1 MKRSMRAPARPLARH
16 SSRLNGLNGLNKAKA
31 AVLVAALCL
40 AAQPAAAQM
49 ADALGKPL
57 QVADLEVGTV
67 TVRVV
72 DGTPS
77 KPMVG
82 VDVSLVDADAPDTAA
97 RTARTDAEGRATFN
111 RLKPGNR
118 YVVRASAAQGDGA
131 QVGQQGGQGAAEPAT
146 SEPFEVP
153 ASGGLRILL
162 STSPWQMGAGAG
174 AGGMGPGMPGMP
186 DPRQM
191 SGVPRPQPGDPAG
204 TLTIRVVQGE
214 MARNVADHPV
224 HLVAYGADGSTNVI
238 TQRTDVG
245 GRAVFEGLV
254 PDRVAYYA
262 TTVLPRENQGQT
274 VFDRVRSGVV
284 MMPPEVGMRLLL
296 AGEKP
301 GSGMPPVD
309 DMDRVEQQSPSAAAD
324 EVIVRLYG
332 QTAGLGEVDLMR
344 LSAPGAEPVPVT
356 SVSAGA
362 SAPFDVIGTVDDAVQ
377 MPTLADGSLAV
388 AVLRSTGSG
397 AQPVAGARV
406 EVEPVPAADDPA
418 GTAAPVDPVDNVPAP
433 QVTGPEGMT
442 QVIGLVPGRQ
452 YRLVAT
458 VHGARVQGA
467 PFSVPLSGGLR
478 QTVAVTWRELSTAE
492 ARFRG
497 LSLEP
502 EGVYMARV
510 SAGDGKSFV
519 SAPFQPAPGRSAT
532 VRMVVIDAVKD
543 LIGFSFH
550 VQGWIDDVYMGFQ
563 GQLTLHNWSYAPWD
577 PGPEGLVVPLPAGF
591 VGAQVEDEMSHRVA
605 VDPDRGLLWRG
616 ALPPGGAQFIMAFSL
631 PVADGGVQFDMPL
644 PLGAMNSLLALRHT
658 PGMTVDMPV
667 SEQGRFMDDS
677 EGRRHYVVRG
687 INIAP
692 MQRMVLSV
700 KGLPQP
706 SQTQRVLRWAV
717 GGAVLCLLA
726 WGVWGIAAQRRR
738 EREEPAAGSA
748 RDQGSVDRQRK
759 LKKRREHLLDEL
771 VALESRKDDMG
782 EEDYRKRR
790 GKLTRQLEV
799 VYLELEASR
808 SGTAGPPA

>member
-1 MKRSMRAPARPLARH
+1 MVI
-16 SSRLNGLNGLNKAKA
+16 A
-31 AVLVAALCL
+31 AMGAALCL
-40 AAQPAAAQM
+40 AAQPVAAQM

-57 QVADLEVGTV
+57 QVPGLEAGTV

-82 VDVSLVDADAPDTAA
+82 VDVALVDPDAPEAAA

-111 RLKPGNR
+111 RLKPGSR
-118 YVVRASAAQGDGA
+118 YMARASAGKGDDA
-131 QVGQQGGQGAAEPAT
+131 QVGQQAGQQAAETAT

-153 ASGGLRILL
+153 ASGGLRIML
-162 STSPWQMGAGAG
+162 STSSWQMGGA
-174 AGGMGPGMPGMP
+174 AGGMGGMPGMP

-191 SGVPRPQPGDPAG
+191 SGMPRPQPGDAAG

-224 HLVAYGADGSTNVI
+224 HLVAYGADGATNVI
-238 TQRTDVG
+238 TRRTDVG

-262 TTVLPRENQGQT
+262 STVLPREHEGRT

-301 GSGMPPVD
+301 GSGKPPVD

-324 EVIVRLYG
+324 EVIVRIYG
-332 QTAGLGEVDLMR
+332 QVAGLGTIDLMR
-344 LSAPGAEPVPVT
+344 LAGPGAEPVPVGAA
-356 SVSAGA
+356 SVGP
-362 SAPFDVIGTVDDAVQ
+362 SAPFDVIGTVDEAVQ
-377 MPTLADGSLAV
+377 MPTLANGSLAV
-388 AVLRSTGSG
+388 AVLRSAATG
-397 AQPVAGARV
+397 AQPVPGAHI
-406 EVEPVPAADDPA
+406 EVEPVPAADGTADAAA
-418 GTAAPVDPVDNVPAP
+418 GTDAVPAP
-433 QVTGPEGMT
+433 QTTGPEGMT
-442 QVIGLVPGRQ
+442 QVAGLVPGRQ

-458 VHGARVQGA
+458 IHGARVQGA
-467 PFSVPLSGGLR
+467 PFSVPSSGGLR

-497 LSLEP
+497 VALDP

-510 SAGDGKSFV
+510 AAGGGKTFV
-519 SAPFQPAPGRSAT
+519 SAPFQPAPGRSAA
-532 VRMVVIDAVKD
+532 VRMVVIDAVKE

-550 VQGWIDDVYMGFQ
+550 MQGWIDDVYMGFQ

-577 PGPEGLVVPLPAGF
+577 PGPEGMVVPLPAGF
-591 VGAQVEDEMSHRVA
+591 VGAQVEDQMSHRVS
-605 VDPDRGLLWRG
+605 VDPDRGFLWRG
-616 ALPPGGAQFIMAFSL
+616 ALPPGGAEFIMAFSL

-644 PLGAMNSLLALRHT
+644 PHGAMNSLLALRHT

-667 SEQGRFMDDS
+667 SEQGRFMDDA

-706 SQTQRVLRWAV
+706 SATQRVLRWAV
-717 GGAVLCLLA
+717 GAVVVCLLA

-738 EREEPAAGSA
+738 ERAQSAARSGRS
-748 RDQGSVDRQRK
+748 QGSMDRHRK
-759 LKKRREHLLDEL
+759 LEKRREHLLDEL
-771 VALESRKDDMG
+771 VALEARKDDMG
-782 EEDYRKRR
+782 EDDYWKRR
-790 GKLTRQLEV
+790 GKLTRQLEA
-799 VYLELEASR
+799 VYLELDASR
-808 SGTAGPPA
+808 AGPAGPPA